1 MKCYLMNQNKKI
13 TYMEYDED
21 SNTIS
26 HIYEIINIDYSP
38 LSLYNAYK
46 DKSKNLKKELNN
58 WFRGRGIPSW
68 RKDIER
74 LLERLNISSTNEILN
89 KAYALSLS
97 DQYWIKPENENI
109 SWEDIN
115 FFNNDFKYKGYL
127 MVSLSSSQNIKPE
140 IYSPN
145 NTTDGMLQ
153 KAWVIEG
160 KNRILVKST
169 YTASRQEPI
178 NEWLASAICER
189 LGFEHCHYGIDIID
203 NKIVSKCINFIKDDE
218 EIITAIDVY
227 KSKKKEN
234 HISDFEHYIQILEE
248 HNVPNARQEIE
259 NMFFLDSL
267 ILNKDRHMKNYGII
281 RNVKTLEWS
290 KVVPIFDN
298 GQSMQCEKLTYEIDF
313 TNDYGK
319 FFSNVNKSFNDYLNY
334 IQDPSRFDL
343 NKLDGIV
350 VEFKEKLK
358 KYQMYTD
365 MNSERIDKLSI
376 EFEKRIEQM
385 SIMIDNIIK
394 KRNLHKSTEFVEIN
408 TDIDEMEM

>member
-58 WFRGRGIPSW
+58 WFKGRGIPSW

-153 KAWVIEG
+153 KAWIIEG
-160 KNRILVKST
+160 KNKILVKST

-189 LGFEHCHYGIDIID
+189 LGFEHCHYDIDIID

-227 KSKKKEN
+227 RSKKKEN

-248 HNVPNARQEIE
+248 LVL
-259 NMFFLDSL
+259 FLD
-267 ILNKDRHMKNYGII
+267 I
-281 RNVKTLEWS
+281 
-290 KVVPIFDN
+290 VP
-298 GQSMQCEKLTYEIDF
+298 
-313 TNDYGK
+313 
-319 FFSNVNKSFNDYLNY
+319 
-334 IQDPSRFDL
+334 
-343 NKLDGIV
+343 
-350 VEFKEKLK
+350 FK
-358 KYQMYTD
+358 
-365 MNSERIDKLSI
+365 
-376 EFEKRIEQM
+376 
-385 SIMIDNIIK
+385 
-394 KRNLHKSTEFVEIN
+394 
-408 TDIDEMEM
+408 

>member
-58 WFRGRGIPSW
+58 WFKGRGIPSW

-74 LLERLNISSTNEILN
+74 LLERLNISSTNELLN

-153 KAWVIEG
+153 KAWIIEG

-189 LGFEHCHYGIDIID
+189 LGFEHCHYDIDIIY

-227 KSKKKEN
+227 RSKKKEN

-248 HNVPNARQEIE
+248 HNVSNARQEIE

-343 NKLDGIV
+343 SKLDGIV
-350 VEFKEKLK
+350 IEFKEKLK

-365 MNSERIDKLSI
+365 MNSE
-376 EFEKRIEQM
+376 
-385 SIMIDNIIK
+385 
-394 KRNLHKSTEFVEIN
+394 
-408 TDIDEMEM
+408 

>member
-1 MKCYLMNQNKKI
+1 M
-13 TYMEYDED
+13 
-21 SNTIS
+21 
-26 HIYEIINIDYSP
+26 
-38 LSLYNAYK
+38 
-46 DKSKNLKKELNN
+46 
-58 WFRGRGIPSW
+58 
-68 RKDIER
+68 
-74 LLERLNISSTNEILN
+74 
-89 KAYALSLS
+89 
-97 DQYWIKPENENI
+97 
-109 SWEDIN
+109 
-115 FFNNDFKYKGYL
+115 
-127 MVSLSSSQNIKPE
+127 
-140 IYSPN
+140 
-145 NTTDGMLQ
+145 
-153 KAWVIEG
+153 
-160 KNRILVKST
+160 
-169 YTASRQEPI
+169 
-178 NEWLASAICER
+178 
-189 LGFEHCHYGIDIID
+189 
-203 NKIVSKCINFIKDDE
+203 SKCINFIKDDE

-227 KSKKKEN
+227 RSKKKEN

-334 IQDPSRFDL
+334 IQDPSRFNL

-350 VEFKEKLK
+350 IEFKEKLK

-394 KRNLHKSTEFVEIN
+394 KRNLHKSSEFVEIN